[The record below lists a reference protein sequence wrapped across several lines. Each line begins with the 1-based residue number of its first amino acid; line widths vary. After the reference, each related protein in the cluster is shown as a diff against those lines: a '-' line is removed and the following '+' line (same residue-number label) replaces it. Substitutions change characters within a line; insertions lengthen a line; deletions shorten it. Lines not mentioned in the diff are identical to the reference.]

1 MVKVF
6 SALAESSLLLREN
19 NFDTPRLDSEVL
31 LSYMLK
37 ISKLKLV
44 TESSRDLT
52 DEEYKRFKGLCAK
65 RLEGMPVAYI
75 TGVKEFMS
83 LNFAVRP
90 GVLIPRPDTEIVVER
105 AVLNCKKHAG
115 VIRVADV
122 GCGSGA
128 IGVSIAKYA
137 ENSLVTMIDITDDAV
152 SVSKENARANG
163 VEDRVNIIKG
173 DLLTPVIDKTFDM
186 VVSNPPYIS
195 TSVIHTLSRDVKD
208 FEPLIALDGGDDG
221 LKYYRRLVS
230 QAKDCVDRD
239 GSIILE
245 IGYDEAEEVCAILS
259 DNNFSHIEV
268 IKDLGNNDRCV
279 SAVK

>member
-6 SALAESSLLLREN
+6 SALAESSLLLREH
-19 NFDTPRLDSEVL
+19 NFETPRLDSEVL
-31 LSYMLK
+31 LSYMLG
-37 ISKLKLV
+37 INRLKLI
-44 TESSRDLT
+44 TEGSRDLT

-83 LNFAVRP
+83 LRFAVRP
-90 GVLIPRPDTEIVVER
+90 GVLIPRPDTETIVER
-105 AVLNCKKHAG
+105 AILNCKRHAG

-128 IGVSIAKYA
+128 IGISIAKYA
-137 ENSLVTMIDITDDAV
+137 ENSIVTMIDISDDAV
-152 SVSKENARANG
+152 SMSKENARMNG
-163 VEDRVNIIKG
+163 VHDRVNIIKG
-173 DLLTPVIDKTFDM
+173 DLLTPVMGEFFDM

-195 TSVIHTLSRDVKD
+195 TSVINTLSREVKD
-208 FEPLIALDGGDDG
+208 YEPLISLDGGDDG
-221 LKYYRRLVS
+221 LKYYRVLAA
-230 QAKDCVDRD
+230 QAKDCVDKG

-259 DNNFSHIEV
+259 ANNFTDLEV
-268 IKDLGNNDRCV
+268 IKDLGNNDRCIV
-279 SAVK
+279 GKK